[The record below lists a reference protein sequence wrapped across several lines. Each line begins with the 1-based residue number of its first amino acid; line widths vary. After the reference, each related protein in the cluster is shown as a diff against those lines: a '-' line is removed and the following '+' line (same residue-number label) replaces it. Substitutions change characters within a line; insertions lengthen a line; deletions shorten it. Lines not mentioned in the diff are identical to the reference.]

1 MPTKRRLPRPR
12 GRLLAACLVLCAV
25 AAAAAVGVWLQF
37 GERQAL
43 DTRYRAGGSPPDRVD
58 IAASVQRVDAAGRE
72 LVLRL
77 LVTPRGSLAE
87 AGGVSPAETLTLQ
100 TSAAVRGDLSFPAHS
115 RISTV
120 DVPVTLSAGSIT
132 DYPFDAYE
140 TTLEFGAATRDDEA
154 VPVRMTLTNNDAL
167 FAADVDASEVD
178 DAAVF
183 EVGLARSTS
192 VLIFAVFMMAAMWA
206 LAIAVLIGAW
216 FLLTRRKGLT
226 WPALGWMAATLFAL
240 AAFRNTAPGT
250 PPIGSLL
257 DYVAFLWA
265 ETVIAFCVIVVVV
278 MGMRA
283 ESRPA
288 EAGGG
293 AAPAYPPEVG
303 PPPPQEP
310 RQRSIGP

>member
-1 MPTKRRLPRPR
+1 MRRLTRSR
-12 GRLLAACLVLCAV
+12 GRVLTAVLVLCAV
-25 AAAAAVGVWLQF
+25 AAAAAVGIWLQF
-37 GERQAL
+37 GERHAL
-43 DTRYRAGGSPPDRVD
+43 DTRYRAGGAAPDRVD

-77 LVTPRGSLAE
+77 LVTPRGNLAE

-100 TSAAVRGDLSFPAHS
+100 TSSSVRGDLTFPAHS

-140 TTLEFGAATRDDEA
+140 TTLEFGAAVRDDDA

-167 FAADVDASEVD
+167 FAADVGAAEAGG
-178 DAAVF
+178 AAVF
-183 EVGLARSTS
+183 EVGLERSTS

-206 LAIAVLIGAW
+206 LAVAVLIGAW
-216 FLLTRRKGLT
+216 FLVTRRKGLT

-240 AAFRNTAPGT
+240 AAFRNTAPGS

-257 DYVAFLWA
+257 DYIAFLWA
-265 ETVIAFCVIVVVV
+265 ETVIAFCVVTVVVT
-278 MGMRA
+278 GMRA
-283 ESRPA
+283 ESHPA
-288 EAGGG
+288 D
-293 AAPAYPPEVG
+293 
-303 PPPPQEP
+303 PPPASP
-310 RQRSIGP
+310 